1 MKETAGILA
10 SVAWIFYLFIP
21 LLLVSLVNAENK
33 TELREFMSGKVLRVG
48 VFHVSKYFI
57 LIELN

>member
-48 VFHVSKYFI
+48 IVHVR
-57 LIELN
+57 